1 MSAKRVVVTGMGA
14 VTPLGIGI
22 DSFWQS
28 IVDCKSGATTV
39 TGYDTTDHVTTIACE
54 IKEFDASNWIDRK
67 TVKHMDR
74 FVQFAAVASKFAIED
89 SGLEITDEISDEVG
103 VIIGSGIG
111 GMSTLEKQHTALVER
126 GPNRVSPYMIP
137 MLISDMASGMVSI
150 EHNAKGPNMSIVT
163 ACASAAH
170 SIGEAAEMIRRGAM
184 KVAITGGAEATI
196 TPFAMSGFG
205 SMKAMSTRNEDPA
218 TASRP
223 FDKTRDGFVMG
234 EGAGVIILE
243 EYEFAKARGAKI
255 YGELIGYGATGDA
268 YHITSPESEGRGAAK
283 AMQMALR
290 QAGISPE
297 EISYI
302 NAHGTS
308 TPTND
313 RVETMA
319 VKSVFGDAAYKIPM
333 SSTKSM
339 TGHLLGASGAI
350 ELIICLKAMNADFLP
365 ATINYSEPDPECDL
379 DCIPNTPRQGKIK
392 YAMSNS
398 FGFGGHNGSLIVG
411 KI

>member
-1 MSAKRVVVTGMGA
+1 
-14 VTPLGIGI
+14 
-22 DSFWQS
+22 
-28 IVDCKSGATTV
+28 
-39 TGYDTTDHVTTIACE
+39 
-54 IKEFDASNWIDRK
+54 
-67 TVKHMDR
+67 
-74 FVQFAAVASKFAIED
+74 
-89 SGLEITDEISDEVG
+89 
-103 VIIGSGIG
+103 
-111 GMSTLEKQHTALVER
+111 
-126 GPNRVSPYMIP
+126 
-137 MLISDMASGMVSI
+137 
-150 EHNAKGPNMSIVT
+150 
-163 ACASAAH
+163 
-170 SIGEAAEMIRRGAM
+170 
-184 KVAITGGAEATI
+184 
-196 TPFAMSGFG
+196 
-205 SMKAMSTRNEDPA
+205 
-218 TASRP
+218 
-223 FDKTRDGFVMG
+223 
-234 EGAGVIILE
+234 
-243 EYEFAKARGAKI
+243 
-255 YGELIGYGATGDA
+255 
-268 YHITSPESEGRGAAK
+268 
-283 AMQMALR
+283 MQMALR

-398 FGFGGHNGSLIVG
+398 FGFGGHNASLIVG

>member
-28 IVDCKSGATTV
+28 IVECKSGATAV

-74 FVQFAAVASKFAIED
+74 FVQFAAVASKFAMED
-89 SGLEITDEISDEVG
+89 SGLEITDELSDEVG

-205 SMKAMSTRNEDPA
+205 SMKAMSTRNDDPA

-255 YGELIGYGATGDA
+255 YGELVGYGATGDA
-268 YHITSPESEGRGAAK
+268 YHITSPDSEGRGAVK

-398 FGFGGHNGSLIVG
+398 FGFGGHNASLIVG

>member
-1 MSAKRVVVTGMGA
+1 
-14 VTPLGIGI
+14 
-22 DSFWQS
+22 
-28 IVDCKSGATTV
+28 
-39 TGYDTTDHVTTIACE
+39 
-54 IKEFDASNWIDRK
+54 
-67 TVKHMDR
+67 
-74 FVQFAAVASKFAIED
+74 
-89 SGLEITDEISDEVG
+89 
-103 VIIGSGIG
+103 
-111 GMSTLEKQHTALVER
+111 
-126 GPNRVSPYMIP
+126 MIP

-205 SMKAMSTRNEDPA
+205 SMKAMSTRNDDPA

-255 YGELIGYGATGDA
+255 YGELVGYGATGDA
-268 YHITSPESEGRGAAK
+268 YHITSPDSEGRGAVK

-398 FGFGGHNGSLIVG
+398 FGFGGHNASLIVG

>member
-1 MSAKRVVVTGMGA
+1 MSVKRVVVTGMGA
-14 VTPLGIGI
+14 VTPLGIGME
-22 DSFWQS
+22 SFWQS
-28 IVDCKSGATTV
+28 IVDCKSGASPV

-54 IKEFDASNWIDRK
+54 IKEFDASNWIDKR
-67 TVKHMDR
+67 TVKHMDK
-74 FVQFAAVASKFAIED
+74 FVQFAAVAAKFAVED
-89 SGLEITDEISDEVG
+89 SGLEITDKISDEVG

-163 ACASAAH
+163 ACASASH

-184 KVAITGGAEATI
+184 KACITGGAEATI

-205 SMKAMSTRNEDPA
+205 AMKAMSTRNDDPA

-223 FDKTRDGFVMG
+223 FDKSLDGFVMG
-234 EGAGVIILE
+234 EGAGIIILE

-268 YHITSPESEGRGAAK
+268 FHITSPDSEGRGAAK
-283 AMQMALR
+283 AMVMALR

-313 RVETMA
+313 RVETIA
-319 VKSVFGDAAYKIPM
+319 IKSVFGDAAYKVPM

-350 ELIICLKAMNADFLP
+350 ELIICLKAMNTDFLP

-398 FGFGGHNGSLIVG
+398 FGFGGHNGCLIVG
-411 KI
+411 KV